1 VNRELAKRMEKAWT
15 AVLAVHKDKKIDLRR
30 AAYIIAIDR
39 VARAESLRGF
49 E

>member
-1 VNRELAKRMEKAWT
+1 
-15 AVLAVHKDKKIDLRR
+15 VHKEKGINLRQ
-30 AAYIIAIDR
+30 AAYVIAIDR

>member
-1 VNRELAKRMEKAWT
+1 MEKAWSE
-15 AVLAVHKDKKIDLRR
+15 VLAVHRDKKIDLRK
-30 AAYIIAIDR
+30 AAYVIAIDR